1 MIKEKFFATRH
12 SIKPK
17 AGVDPESVAYQGV
30 SEKGVDLARARA
42 AEILE
47 LVEAEP
53 KGTVMFLAGSSEI
66 PRAKNAA
73 KIYGEEMDRILKE
86 NENSE
91 ISIISNQNIE
101 AISKQENQS
110 GAKPGYTEIAAAVA
124 DKINAE
130 PDKKFIIDFPMF
142 IKEFAFNNNR
152 WADKNGR
159 QTEYVEKLLANHDND
174 VEECLRDWI
183 KNEGK
188 LDNLSGPNPTQMAV
202 EQLAGIKRLAEF
214 AGRYLKEDRNL
225 LIGSVGHSWSLD
237 VLAIYLANSGK
248 VDLDGY
254 EKIGGQMIKETQLLR
269 VGQNKDDQNCLFY
282 NNREYSLE

>member
-17 AGVDPESVAYQGV
+17 AGVDPESDTYQGV
-30 SEKGVDLARARA
+30 SEKGVDLARVRA
-42 AEILE
+42 AEIIK
-47 LVEAEP
+47 LVENEP
-53 KGTVMFLAGSSEI
+53 QGTIMFLAGSSEI

-91 ISIISNQNIE
+91 ISIISNKDIDD
-101 AISKQENQS
+101 ISKTENQS
-110 GAKPGYTEIAAAVA
+110 GVKPGYTEIAEEIAE
-124 DKINAE
+124 KIKAN
-130 PDKKFIIDFPMF
+130 PDTKFIVDFPMF

-152 WADKNGR
+152 WADKNGQ
-159 QTEYVEKLLANHDND
+159 QTEYVSQLLVKCNND

-188 LDNLSGPNPTQMAV
+188 LDNLSGPNPTEMAKG
-202 EQLAGIKRLAEF
+202 QLEGIKRLVGF
-214 AGRYLKEDRNL
+214 ASRYLKEDRNL

-237 VLAIYLANSGK
+237 VLAIYLVNNGK
-248 VDLDGY
+248 VDLEGY
-254 EKIGGQMIKETQLLR
+254 EKIGGKMIKETQLMR
-269 VGQNKDDQNCLFY
+269 VGQNKDNQNCLFY
-282 NNREYSLE
+282 NNQEYSLE